1 MGIIQRFSDIMEA
14 NVNSLIAGL
23 EEKNAEKL
31 LDKYLR
37 DAQQSLEE
45 LKSET
50 AAIIA
55 DEMAAGRRLASC
67 EAEIAKYQKYAEQAV
82 IAGNDADA
90 LRFLEAKNKLEANK
104 AELETDYANCKVT
117 SDRMR
122 QMTKKL
128 IADID
133 TAEAKIQELKGR
145 LKIAQSKE
153 KIQKVTEKMA
163 NRKNSLDGFDSMVDA
178 VQKRIDAVDAK
189 AALDEQLA
197 DTMDIKALEQKYS
210 LESAA
215 DSAAATAASDLAALK
230 AKLGK

>member
-104 AELETDYANCKVT
+104 AELETDYSNCKVT